1 MNRQALEALVG
12 VLETDSAARQ
22 ELELAARNGGSQ
34 LVAAFQAIGERT
46 GLTIESADVS
56 ALFDAARAIDSN
68 GAADELDQS
77 ELDRVTGGT
86 MGEDAQLV
94 NVDLQ
99 NMLQKQQQTLM
110 MMSNIGKTLND
121 SAMATIRRIGG

>member
-12 VLETDSAARQ
+12 VLETDSGARQ
-22 ELELAARNGGSQ
+22 ELELAARNGESQ
-34 LVAAFQAIGERT
+34 LVAAFQAIGGRT
-46 GLTIESADVS
+46 GLTINGADVS

-68 GAADELDQS
+68 GAAGELDHG

-86 MGEDAQLV
+86 MGEDAQLA

-110 MMSNIGKTLND
+110 MMSNIGKTLSDTN
-121 SAMATIRRIGG
+121 MAAIRKIGG